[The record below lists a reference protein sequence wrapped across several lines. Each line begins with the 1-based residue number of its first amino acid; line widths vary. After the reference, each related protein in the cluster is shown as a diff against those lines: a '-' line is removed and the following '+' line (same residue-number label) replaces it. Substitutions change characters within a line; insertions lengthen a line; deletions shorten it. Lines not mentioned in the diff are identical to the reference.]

1 MALADRGRLFVC
13 QRGRRSTVEMVH
25 FDPTVNLGTLVSVML
40 ALGVLFKLH
49 GDVVRQLTALNVKVE
64 TMWRIYTNG
73 TTHRRADEE

>member
-1 MALADRGRLFVC
+1 
-13 QRGRRSTVEMVH
+13 MVH

>member
-1 MALADRGRLFVC
+1 MI
-13 QRGRRSTVEMVH
+13 H

-73 TTHRRADEE
+73 TTRRHGDEE

>member
-1 MALADRGRLFVC
+1 
-13 QRGRRSTVEMVH
+13 
-25 FDPTVNLGTLVSVML
+25 ML

-73 TTHRRADEE
+73 TTRRHGDEE